1 MDALLYSKSEKK
13 PLTLAIPDAIFAVR
27 WNADLVHQVLES
39 ERANQ
44 RVPLARV
51 KTRGEVSGG
60 GKKPWKQKGTGRARH
75 GSTRSP
81 IWVGGGVAHG
91 PTTEKIFARKIN
103 KKMARKA
110 ITAVLSAKF
119 RDNEIAFLDEAVF
132 NTHKTKQVIE
142 FFKVLMKDFS
152 NIGVRGGRAILVLPE
167 RNINAVRAVRNCS
180 FVDAKEARMLQVI
193 DLLAHKFVII
203 PKDAIPVL
211 EKVLISTKKQLSK

>member
-1 MDALLYSKSEKK
+1 MDAILYSKSEKK
-13 PLTLAIPDAIFAVR
+13 PSPFVVPEALFGVR
-27 WNADLVHQVLES
+27 WNSDLVHQVLES

-103 KKMARKA
+103 RKMGQKA
-110 ITAVLSAKF
+110 IVTVLSAKF
-119 RDNEIAFLDEAVF
+119 RDNEIVFLDEAVF
-132 NTHKTKQVIE
+132 DTHKTKYIAE
-142 FFKVLMKDFS
+142 FLKIFTKDFS
-152 NIGVRGGRAILVLPE
+152 NIGARGGRVILMLPE

-180 FVDAKEARMLQVI
+180 FVDVKDARMLQVI

-203 PKDAIPVL
+203 PKDAISVL
-211 EKVLISTKKQLSK
+211 EKSLVASKK